1 MLPISLS
8 HSDSYCGPASL
19 LHSVPNY
26 FLHPLRAPLQ
36 LWQFLGAVVT
46 VSTVDLGHIGKNTS
60 LPLFLSEL
68 LPVQGPQALTQPP
81 LQRPPSEAAVCTVP
95 WNHFSSTADVEACL
109 LNRKRIPL
117 VAYSGTVLPEE
128 HCLGIPKSLI
138 DCVRKLHLSASCYN
152 PSLSRTQTWVH
163 TGWAK
168 RGPCV
173 LAHHPE
179 LCPQASLPI
188 LGLCKK
194 HLAQNLAHSKY
205 WININHYCYLAKVFL
220 GLLVFTFVRV
230 A

>member
-8 HSDSYCGPASL
+8 HSDYYCGPASL

-95 WNHFSSTADVEACL
+95 
-109 LNRKRIPL
+109 
-117 VAYSGTVLPEE
+117 
-128 HCLGIPKSLI
+128 
-138 DCVRKLHLSASCYN
+138 
-152 PSLSRTQTWVH
+152 
-163 TGWAK
+163 
-168 RGPCV
+168 
-173 LAHHPE
+173 
-179 LCPQASLPI
+179 
-188 LGLCKK
+188 
-194 HLAQNLAHSKY
+194 
-205 WININHYCYLAKVFL
+205 
-220 GLLVFTFVRV
+220 
-230 A
+230 